1 MNNPDQSPCLVVLTA
16 PSGSGKTTIA
26 NQIMAKIP
34 GFRFSVSATTRPRR
48 PDEEDGTH
56 YRFISHQEFQ
66 ALIHSGEMLEHEEV
80 YPGRLYGTLRSELE
94 GSSAEQPI
102 LLDIDIEGAF
112 RIKKIYGENA
122 LIIFIRPPSLR
133 ELERRLKDR
142 ATENEET
149 IRIRLERARK
159 ELEAAVRQADK
170 VIENDDIERAVKETL
185 RVVRR
190 FIKR

>member
-1 MNNPDQSPCLVVLTA
+1 MNNPEKAPRLVVLTA

-26 NQIMAKIP
+26 NRILEAMPA
-34 GFRFSVSATTRPRR
+34 FRFSVSATTRPRR
-48 PDEEDGTH
+48 PDEKDGEDYH
-56 YRFISHQEFQ
+56 FISHQEFQ

-80 YPGRLYGTLRSELE
+80 YPGRLYGTLRSELD
-94 GSSAEQPI
+94 GASAEKPI

-122 LIIFIRPPSLR
+122 LIVFIRPPSVRELGRRLR
-133 ELERRLKDR
+133 ER
-142 ATENEET
+142 ATENEDT
-149 IRIRLERARK
+149 IRVRLDRARR
-159 ELEAAVRQADK
+159 ELDAVRQADK

-190 FIKR
+190 FIKS

>member
-1 MNNPDQSPCLVVLTA
+1 MNNPEQAPRLVVLTA

-26 NQIMAKIP
+26 NRILEAMPA
-34 GFRFSVSATTRPRR
+34 FRFSVSATTRPRR
-48 PDEEDGTH
+48 PDEKDGEDYH
-56 YRFISHQEFQ
+56 FISHQEFQ

-80 YPGRLYGTLRSELE
+80 YPGRLYGTLRSELD
-94 GSSAEQPI
+94 GASAEHPI

-122 LIIFIRPPSLR
+122 LIVFIRPPSVRELGRRLR
-133 ELERRLKDR
+133 ER
-142 ATENEET
+142 ATENEDT
-149 IRIRLERARK
+149 IRVRLDRARR
-159 ELEAAVRQADK
+159 ELDAVRQADK

-190 FIKR
+190 FIKT